1 MANDRAKD
9 GAGILQPLQYPA
21 YRSLWI
27 ANLASSFGGL
37 IQGVGAAWMMTALT
51 SSVDLVA
58 LVQASTSLPIMLFSL
73 LGGAIA
79 DNFPRRRVMLAAQG
93 FMFIVSVALTV
104 TALLGWITPWL
115 LLSFTFLIG
124 CGTALNNPSWQAS
137 VGDMVPR
144 SSVGNAV
151 ALNSIGFNLS
161 RSLGPAVGGVIVAVS
176 GAGVAFAVN
185 AASYLGLVAVL
196 LRWKPPA
203 PTSSLPREAVG
214 SAMLAGV
221 RYVALSPGL
230 GKVLLRASL
239 FGFSAISIMA
249 LLPVLAAQMPDGG
262 PLTYGL
268 LLGAFGMGAVGG
280 ALISG
285 RMAERFTSE
294 TIVRLAFAGFALCT
308 ATAALSPSAWL
319 TGAALMIGGACW
331 VLALALFNVTVQLST
346 PRWVVGR
353 ALSLYQTA
361 TFGGMALGSWLW
373 GLAGETYGISEA
385 LLGAAATLLVG
396 GAVGLWLTL
405 PRRQALDL
413 DPANRWREP
422 QIKLPIES
430 RSGPIVI
437 SIEYRIR
444 PQDVRRFL
452 RVMADRKRIRLRD
465 GAREWTLRRDLEATD
480 LWIESFKTATWVEYA
495 RHNQRLTHADEAV
508 NDALLELHQGE
519 TRPAVRRMIERPPN
533 WFAAI
538 AANRTIDPP

>member
-1 MANDRAKD
+1 MAKD

-21 YRSLWI
+21 FRSLWI

-58 LVQASTSLPIMLFSL
+58 LVQASTTLPIMLFSL

-93 FMFIVSVALTV
+93 FMLAVSAALAV
-104 TALLGWITPWL
+104 TAFLGWITPWL
-115 LLSFTFLIG
+115 LLTFTFLIG
-124 CGTALNNPSWQAS
+124 CGVALNNPSWQAS

-144 SSVGNAV
+144 SSVGSAV

-161 RSLGPAVGGVIVAVS
+161 RSLGPAVGGVIVATA
-176 GAGVAFAVN
+176 GAAAAFAVN
-185 AASYLGLVAVL
+185 ALTYFGLIAVL
-196 LRWKPPA
+196 LRWQPPPA
-203 PTSSLPREAVG
+203 SSTLPREQVG
-214 SAMLAGV
+214 SAMVAGL

-230 GKVLLRASL
+230 GKVLVRAFL
-239 FGFSAISIMA
+239 FGFAAISIMA
-249 LLPVLAAQMPDGG
+249 LLPVVAAQMPDGG

-268 LLGAFGMGAVGG
+268 LLGAFGVGAVGG

-285 RMAERFTSE
+285 RMAERLSSE
-294 TIVRLAFAGFALCT
+294 TIVRLAFAGFAICA

-319 TGAALMIGGACW
+319 TGAALTIGGACW

-373 GLAGETYGISEA
+373 GLVGETYGVSTA
-385 LLGAAATLLVG
+385 LLAAAFTLLIG
-396 GAVGLWLTL
+396 GTIGLWLGL
-405 PRRQALDL
+405 PRRQSLDL
-413 DPANRWREP
+413 DPANRWKEP
-422 QIKLPIES
+422 QINLAIEP

-452 RVMADRKRIRLRD
+452 KVMADRKRVRMRD
-465 GAREWTLRRDLEATD
+465 GAREWTLRRDLQETD
-480 LWIESFKTATWVEYA
+480 VWIESFKSPTWVEYA
-495 RHNQRLTHADEAV
+495 RHSQRLTHADEV
-508 NDALLELHQGE
+508 ISDALLDLHQGE
-519 TRPAVRRMIERPPN
+519 ERPKVRRMIERPPN